1 MLVQRT
7 GFSPAAAGT
16 RGLGRLAEMLRSFA
30 ARRRAL
36 LPGATMR
43 LLVPALLIAAISAD
57 PARAR
62 VLNEGDFERIS
73 QIKTSFEAVVSD
85 MMLSSRRPDLS
96 GGDSDCIKSAVQ
108 ELLQI
113 SNELSSYEYL
123 ITIEKQMGD
132 FGDDSAMRGI
142 LRFAVDKAIKI
153 LETNRRRLTQLSEQ
167 CARFPHSA
175 GKTQQ
180 AIQFIDTTAAILQ
193 SLQPR
198 L

>member
-7 GFSPAAAGT
+7 GLSPAAA
-16 RGLGRLAEMLRSFA
+16 RARALGRLKRMLRSFA
-30 ARRRAL
+30 SCGGRAL
-36 LPGATMR
+36 LPGVTMG
-43 LLVPALLIAAISAD
+43 LLALAIAAISAD

-73 QIKTSFEAVVSD
+73 QIKTSFEAVVTD

-123 ITIEKQMGD
+123 ITIESQMGD

-142 LRFAVDKAIKI
+142 LRFAVDKAIRI
-153 LETNRRRLTQLSEQ
+153 LETNRRRLTQVSEQ
-167 CARFPHSA
+167 CARFPLSA

-180 AIQFIDTTAAILQ
+180 AIQFIDATAAILQ

>member
-1 MLVQRT
+1 
-7 GFSPAAAGT
+7 
-16 RGLGRLAEMLRSFA
+16 MLRSFA
-30 ARRRAL
+30 RGRRVLQPGVTMGLLAL
-36 LPGATMR
+36 
-43 LLVPALLIAAISAD
+43 ALSIAAISPD

-73 QIKTSFEAVVSD
+73 QIKTSFEAVVTD
-85 MMLSSRRPDLS
+85 MMLSSRRPDVS

-123 ITIEKQMGD
+123 ITIESQMGD

-142 LRFAVDKAIKI
+142 LRFAVDKAIRI
-153 LETNRRRLTQLSEQ
+153 LETNRRRLTQVSEQ
-167 CARFPHSA
+167 CARFPLSV

-180 AIQFIDTTAAILQ
+180 AIQFIDATAAILQ